1 MGNINGTQ
9 VLVGMSGGLDS
20 SVAAALLVKQGYQVT
35 GVIMKT
41 WPGGDIEV
49 KGKHGCYGPGEE
61 EDIEDA
67 RRVAVKLDIPLHVI
81 DLTREYKTEVLDYFC
96 HEYMSGRTPNPCVRC
111 NPRIKFGAM
120 LDKASALGIEYRYF
134 ATGHYARVEQ
144 DSISSRCLLKKARDQ
159 KKDQSYFLY
168 NLSQQQLRLSFFPL
182 GRLLKSEV
190 RSICADLKLGVE
202 NKEESQNFV
211 CGSYLSL
218 FEEQPG
224 PGPLMDKQGNILGWH
239 KGIVNYTAGQRRG
252 LGVSSKEP
260 LFVTDIK
267 PELNAVIVGS
277 KEDLY
282 KTSQTIADLNWI
294 AIDSLRGEMHV
305 KARIRSSHTGY
316 DATITLLDGNRVKVK
331 YKEPQIAAARGQ
343 AIVFYDSDVVLGGG
357 IAE

>member
-1 MGNINGTQ
+1 MGNINRTQ

-20 SVAAALLVKQGYQVT
+20 SVAAALLVQQGYQVT

-41 WPGGDIEV
+41 WPGGATEV

-67 RRVAVKLDIPLHVI
+67 RRVAGKLSIPLHTI
-81 DLTREYKTEVLDYFC
+81 DLTREYKTEVLDYFR
-96 HEYMSGRTPNPCVRC
+96 HEYMSGRTPNPCTRC

-120 LDKASALGIEYRYF
+120 LNKASALGIEFQYF
-134 ATGHYARVEQ
+134 ATGHYARIEQ
-144 DSISSRCLLKKARDQ
+144 DSTGRRYLLKKARDQ

-168 NLSQQQLRLSFFPL
+168 DLSQEQLGSSLFPL
-182 GRLLKSEV
+182 GEMLKSEV
-190 RSICADLKLGVE
+190 RKICADLKLGVE

-211 CGSYLSL
+211 CGSYTSL
-218 FEEQPG
+218 FEEQPT
-224 PGPLMDKQGNILGWH
+224 PGPLMDKQGNVVGQH
-239 KGIVNYTAGQRRG
+239 KGIVNYTVGQRKG

-267 PELNAVIVGS
+267 PELSAVIIGG

-282 KTSQTIADLNWI
+282 KTGQIVANSNWI
-294 AIDSLRGEMHV
+294 AINSLGTGTNV

-316 DATITLLDGNRVKVK
+316 DATISPMDGNRVNVI
-331 YKEPQIAAARGQ
+331 YKEPQIAAASGQ
-343 AIVFYDSDVVLGGG
+343 AIVFYDGDVVLGGG